1 MPSICNWKICNS
13 TIQQRMAHVRI
24 LASPHLLQNFCQ
36 WKNCNS
42 TNQQRLELIHEIFQ
56 VFASG
61 KLSIQQINS
70 VLNSYIKNFKLL
82 TVENLQF
89 NNSTENST
97 C

>member
-1 MPSICNWKICNS
+1 MLDFPLS
-13 TIQQRMAHVRI
+13 V
-24 LASPHLLQNFCQ
+24 LLQALKSFCH
-36 WKNCNS
+36 CIFGNS

-70 VLNSYIKNFKLL
+70 VLRSYIKNFKLL
-82 TVENLQF
+82 QVENLQF
-89 NNSTENST
+89 NNSTENGA

>member
-1 MPSICNWKICNS
+1 MLDFPLS
-13 TIQQRMAHVRI
+13 VR
-24 LASPHLLQNFCQ
+24 LQVFKSFCH
-36 WKNCNS
+36 CIFGNS

-82 TVENLQF
+82 PVENLQF
-89 NNSTENST
+89 NNSTENGA